1 MFRQH
6 PKQIECIVQ
15 SIMIDNGLATMLQ
28 QRRILNE
35 WDSVV
40 GDFVARNTVE
50 KTIRNQTLYVRI
62 PNPALRS
69 ELSMRKTEI
78 INALNAKVSARVICD
93 LRIN

>member
-6 PKQIECIVQ
+6 PKQIESIVQ
-15 SIMIDNGLATMLQ
+15 SIMIDNGLATMLL

-78 INALNAKVSARVICD
+78 INALNAKVSARVIYD
-93 LRIN
+93 LKIN

>member
-1 MFRQH
+1 M
-6 PKQIECIVQ
+6 Q
-15 SIMIDNGLATMLQ
+15 SILNDNGLATMLL
-28 QRRILNE
+28 QRRIINE
-35 WDSVV
+35 WDGVV
-40 GDFVARNTVE
+40 GDFVARNTME

-78 INALNAKVSARVICD
+78 INALNAKVSARVIYD